1 MPRVNAQQRRARDA
15 LIWQLFLAGT
25 PYRTIAGH
33 PQVQLSCRG
42 VELAIRRQLAATDG
56 QRSLMSTQADAV
68 AVERYEAL
76 YRVAYAK
83 AVKGDLR
90 ALDQARR
97 LQNEIS
103 RLQGLTAA
111 AAIPLPPPGS
121 GSDDED
127 GDADDVRVF
136 DELESWRLRRV
147 GIGVDDGDF
156 TDTSGRGRSR
166 AELLRDADEALNA

>member
-1 MPRVNAQQRRARDA
+1 MPRVSAEQRRARDA

-33 PQVQLSCRG
+33 PQVRLSCRG

-56 QRSLMSTQADAV
+56 QRSLMSNQADAV

-111 AAIPLPPPGS
+111 AAAVPLPPPVS
-121 GSDDED
+121 GSDDD
-127 GDADDVRVF
+127 NVADEPY
-136 DELESWRLRRV
+136 DELEQWRLRRV

-166 AELLRDADEALNA
+166 AELIRDADEAMSG